1 MKIIVIEN
9 NYKGGNKSEDSTLN
23 NADSPVIYTLPDTA
37 FLKDHRPFFVPDFAN
52 PCTMQLHLV
61 VRICRLG
68 RSISERFAHR
78 YYDAVSVGVTFT
90 AENLLKNLREKGL
103 PWELAK
109 GFDGAAA
116 LGNFVPLADLD
127 DYAQLPFCLH
137 QGDETIQ
144 TGYGK
149 DMTWNIDKLIAYI
162 SQFYTLKQGDFIFTG
177 CPAIPNTAITNTN
190 ISGYIGEQKVLS
202 FNVK

>member
-9 NYKGGNKSEDSTLN
+9 NYKEGNKTEDITLY
-23 NADSPVIYTLPDTA
+23 NAKEPVIYTLPDTA
-37 FLKDHRPFFVPDFAN
+37 FLKDHRPFFVPDFAD

-61 VRICRLG
+61 IRICRLG

-78 YYDAVSVGVTFT
+78 YYDAASVGVTFT
-90 AENLLKNLREKGL
+90 ADNLLQDLRAKGL

-116 LGNFVPLADLD
+116 LGNFVPLTDLG
-127 DYAQLPFCLH
+127 DYTQLPFSLH
-137 QGDETIQ
+137 QGEETIQ
-144 TGYGK
+144 VGYGK
-149 DMTWNIDKLIAYI
+149 DMIWNIDKLIAHV

-177 CPAIPNTAITNTN
+177 CPVSPNIAVTNTN
-190 ISGYIGEQKVLS
+190 ISGYIGDKKVLS

>member
-9 NYKGGNKSEDSTLN
+9 NYKEGNKIEDSTLY
-23 NADSPVIYTLPDTA
+23 NADEPVLYTLPDTA

-61 VRICRLG
+61 IRICRLG

-90 AENLLKNLREKGL
+90 AENLLQNLREKGL

-116 LGNFVPLADLD
+116 LGQFVPLADLN
-127 DYAQLPFCLH
+127 DYTQLPFSLH
-137 QGDETIQ
+137 EGENTVQLGF
-144 TGYGK
+144 GK
-149 DMTWNIDKLIAYI
+149 DMIWNIDKLIAHI
-162 SQFYTLKQGDFIFTG
+162 SQYYTLKQGDFIFTG
-177 CPAIPNTAITNTN
+177 CPVLPTVATTNTN
-190 ISGYIGEQKVLS
+190 ISGFIGDQKVLS

>member
-9 NYKGGNKSEDSTLN
+9 NYQGSNKSGDSTLY
-23 NADSPVIYTLPDTA
+23 SSGTPVIYTLPDTA
-37 FLKDHRPFFVPDFAN
+37 FLKDHRPFFVPDFAD
-52 PCTMQLHLV
+52 PCTMQVHLV
-61 VRICRLG
+61 IRICRLG

-78 YYDAVSVGVTFT
+78 YYDAASVGVTFT
-90 AENLLKNLREKGL
+90 AENLLKDLREKGL

-116 LGNFVPLADLD
+116 LGSFVPLTDLGD
-127 DYAQLPFCLH
+127 FTELPFSLH
-137 QGDETIQ
+137 QGEEILQ

-149 DMTWNIDKLIAYI
+149 DMTWNIDKLIAHI

-177 CPAIPNTAITNTN
+177 CPVKPEIATTNTN
-190 ISGYIGEQKVLS
+190 ISGYIGEKKVLS

>member
-9 NYKGGNKSEDSTLN
+9 NYKGGNKPEDATLY
-23 NADSPVIYTLPDTA
+23 NAETPVIYTLPDTA
-37 FLKDHRPFFVPDFAN
+37 FLKDHRPFFVPDFAD

-61 VRICRLG
+61 VRIWRLG

-90 AENLLKNLREKGL
+90 AENLLEDLREKGL

-116 LGNFVPLADLD
+116 LGNFVPIADLG
-127 DYAQLPFCLH
+127 DYTQLPFSLH
-137 QGDETIQ
+137 RGEETIQ
-144 TGYGK
+144 TGFGK
-149 DMTWNIDKLIAYI
+149 DMIWNIDKLIAYI

-177 CPAIPNTAITNTN
+177 SPALPTTAVTNTN

>member
-9 NYKGGNKSEDSTLN
+9 NYKENNKKADSTLYP
-23 NADSPVIYTLPDTA
+23 AEQPVIYTLPDTA
-37 FLKDHRPFFVPDFAN
+37 LIKDHKPFFIPDFAC
-52 PCTMQLHLV
+52 PCSFQMHLV

-68 RSISERFAHR
+68 RSISKRFASR

-90 AENLLKNLREKGL
+90 ADNILKEVQENGL

-116 LGNFVPLADLD
+116 LGEFIPLDKLD
-127 DYAQLPFCLH
+127 NKEEISFSIKA
-137 QGDETIQ
+137 GDQTIQ
-144 TGYGK
+144 TGLSK
-149 DMTWNIDKLIAYI
+149 NMLWKVDELISYL
-162 SQFYTLKQGDFIFTG
+162 SQYYTFKQGDYLYTG
-177 CPAIPNTAITNTN
+177 CPVQSTEAHPDTHLTGFIGNT
-190 ISGYIGEQKVLS
+190 KVLS